1 MPQQREI
8 LPLTGIRGLAAL
20 WVVAMHLGFNLQNH
34 GVTLANTNI
43 ERNLL
48 QGGNLAV
55 DVFFI
60 LSGYV
65 LMLSYEERIDIP
77 KFLVHRIARIYPLH
91 IFVLSLMVIG
101 VIALRKLGFQFNP
114 VDGNFFDFH
123 SLPFQFLL
131 IFVWFGMPLA
141 WNGPTWS
148 LSAEIG
154 AYLFF
159 PLIRSLIKQLRPRH
173 LQFLVSVLIL
183 LQIGFLTIMGF
194 EVTGAGA
201 IVRAFLGFSLG
212 MSLRLLQNHP
222 LFSSAKSAN
231 ILAVVLI
238 TLIAAGFPGL
248 AALPAALLILVLAN
262 PAASFCHRFLS
273 GVFVVWLGRISYSIY
288 LIHTPTLLAFLE
300 ILKHFH
306 HLESGLGLAIFIVSY
321 VGMVLLAAS
330 ITYHVIEI
338 PSRTAIQGA
347 WKWKRQQRIPEALS

>member
-1 MPQQREI
+1 MPRQREI

-20 WVVAMHLGFNLQNH
+20 WVVAMHLVWNLQNH
-34 GVTLANTNI
+34 GVTLANSPM

-48 QGGNLAV
+48 QGGSLAV
-55 DVFFI
+55 DIFFI

-65 LMLSYEERIDIP
+65 LMLSYEKSIDIP

-91 IFVLSLMVIG
+91 IFILSLMAIG
-101 VIALRKLGFQFNP
+101 VIALYNLGFQFSP
-114 VDGNFFDFH
+114 EDRKFFNFQ
-123 SLPFQFLL
+123 SLPFYFLL

-148 LSAEIG
+148 LSTEVG

-159 PLIRSLIKQLRPRH
+159 PLIRSLIKRLSHRW
-173 LQFLVSVLIL
+173 LQFLVLVLIL
-183 LQIGFLTIMGF
+183 FQIGFLTIVGF

-201 IVRAFLGFSLG
+201 FVRTFLGFSLG
-212 MSLRLLQNHP
+212 MSLRLLHNHQ

-231 ILAVVLI
+231 ILAVILI

-248 AALPAALLILVLAN
+248 AALPAALLIFALGN

-273 GVFVVWLGRISYSIY
+273 SAFVVWLGRTSYSIY
-288 LIHTPTLLAFLE
+288 LIHAPTLIVFLE

-306 HLESGLGLAIFIVSY
+306 HLENGFGLAVFIVSY
-321 VGMVLLAAS
+321 AGTVLLGAS
-330 ITYHVIEI
+330 VTYLVIEI

-347 WKWKRQQRIPEALS
+347 WKRQQRIPEAIS